1 MTDAVE
7 FMSLVRQLP
16 PERYR
21 SLLDCIAH
29 LPPGLS
35 GDEKVRRIGIGL
47 GHSETAIEQPR
58 RGLSLRSA
66 AQKPKSGKR

>member
-1 MTDAVE
+1 MSRRGALRVGDRVPPDAVE
-7 FMSLVRQLP
+7 FMSLVQALP

-35 GDEKVRRIGIGL
+35 GAEKVRRIGIAL
-47 GHSETAIEQPR
+47 GHSEAAVEQ
-58 RGLSLRSA
+58 RSEV
-66 AQKPKSGKR
+66 